1 MIKRNY
7 NNMIQ
12 AHAIPFESIQAM
24 IEIIL
29 SATG

>member
-1 MIKRNY
+1 MEKRNY

-24 IEIIL
+24 IEIIIMRK
-29 SATG
+29 